1 VAQPVEAAA
10 REMQRLLENKPHQYD
25 QQVRK
30 KWINE
35 KSKGCAVCPAFLLG
49 ESDVLLCR

>member
-1 VAQPVEAAA
+1 
-10 REMQRLLENKPHQYD
+10 MQRLLENKPHQYD

-35 KSKGCAVCPAFLLG
+35 KSKGCAVCPAFLQANSPDQLLG